1 MKTAIITGASSGLGR
16 EFALRAVTEFPDIDC
31 FWLVARREEKLAE
44 LAAEITDKKVACVC
58 IDLLTDE
65 GMDAYKELL
74 SRENPQVELLVNNAG
89 RGMLGEFAE
98 EPLEGQLQMV
108 DLNIRALTAVVSM
121 TLPYMQDGSCLIQ
134 ISSIA
139 SFAPTPRMTV
149 YSATKAYVSFFSRGL
164 HEELRPRGITVTAVC
179 PPPMRTEFLQNAN
192 INGNSRAFEVLPYGE
207 PDQVAIGALR
217 AAKAGKAVYTPR
229 LLYKFYRVLAAVL
242 PHALIVKFSKT

>member
-1 MKTAIITGASSGLGR
+1 LKTAIITGASSGLGR
-16 EFALRAVTEFPDIDC
+16 EFALRTVTEFPDIDC
-31 FWLVARREEKLAE
+31 FWLVARREDKLAE
-44 LAAEITDKKVACVC
+44 LAAEIPDKKVACVC
-58 IDLLTDE
+58 IDLLTEE

-89 RGMLGEFAE
+89 RGVLGDFAE
-98 EPLEGQLQMV
+98 EPLERQLQMV
-108 DLNIRALTAVVSM
+108 DLNIRALTAVASM
-121 TLPYMQDGSCLIQ
+121 TLPYMQEGSCVVQ

-149 YSATKAYVSFFSRGL
+149 YSATKAYVSYFSRGL

-179 PPPMRTEFLQNAN
+179 PAPMRTEFIKNAN
-192 INGNSRAFEVLPYGE
+192 IDGNSWAFEALPFCE
-207 PDQVAIGALR
+207 PSQVASGALR

-229 LLYKFYRVLAAVL
+229 FLYKFYRVLAAIL